1 MLDENNK
8 NFGTSATEWV
18 VRSPNQHESGLEW
31 FERIR
36 LLGGLR
42 VSGKIL
48 VKLKQG
54 VGRGQTT
61 VTTLMEV
68 VLRVMVKMMLR
79 VVVRIM
85 LRVMVKQMKRE

>member
-1 MLDENNK
+1 MNLVSR
-8 NFGTSATEWV
+8 FMS
-18 VRSPNQHESGLEW
+18 EW
-31 FERIR
+31 FGRIR

-54 VGRGQTT
+54 VGGGQTT

-68 VLRVMVKMMLR
+68 MLRVMVKMMLRVVVRVMLR

-85 LRVMVKQMKRE
+85 LRVMVKKAKREYEE

>member
-1 MLDENNK
+1 MSK
-8 NFGTSATEWV
+8 
-18 VRSPNQHESGLEW
+18 W

-54 VGRGQTT
+54 VGGGQTT
-61 VTTLMEV
+61 VTTLMKV
-68 VLRVMVKMMLR
+68 VLRV
-79 VVVRIM
+79 
-85 LRVMVKQMKRE
+85 RVMVRNLTENDGENNVENE